1 MIFPSEKGR
10 MGGEKGLNTISF
22 FAERLTLEELERHY
36 FGLVFE
42 KRSDLKILSQL
53 NNGWW
58 V

>member
-1 MIFPSEKGR
+1 